1 MKKKKRGGGAE
12 TAAEKKS
19 YSMKHIHNTL
29 KKTGLTHTLIAL
41 LKMQSGMCQGHIEY
55 PEGSEERIFV
65 TLGLYST
72 NFKAEAEAIKTGVE
86 AIKTRAEAIKTG
98 VEAIET
104 GVEAIKTE
112 AEAIK
117 TGAEAIKTGVEA
129 IKTEAANA
137 QCSTDTSSSVVMMLC
152 PPCIR
157 LQKAKN

>member
-1 MKKKKRGGGAE
+1 MKKKKRDGGAE

-86 AIKTRAEAIKTG
+86 AIKT
-98 VEAIET
+98 
-104 GVEAIKTE
+104 
-112 AEAIK
+112 
-117 TGAEAIKTGVEA
+117 GAEAIKTGVEA